1 MDELPHKKEPGTADV
16 PERLSALNAS
26 ELHAVLCTVNG
37 DGAPYA
43 SIVAYALTPDLRGV
57 LFATPKDTTKYQNI
71 LGNKNVSML
80 IDNRAN
86 TGKDYKEA
94 EAITITGTAR
104 PLKKGPRRDKLS
116 RVMSRKHRGLSKF
129 VRAEETALVL
139 VEIKKCLHVTEFQRV
154 TEWQP

>member
-1 MDELPHKKEPGTADV
+1 
-16 PERLSALNAS
+16 
-26 ELHAVLCTVNG
+26 
-37 DGAPYA
+37 
-43 SIVAYALTPDLRGV
+43 
-57 LFATPKDTTKYQNI
+57 
-71 LGNKNVSML
+71 ML